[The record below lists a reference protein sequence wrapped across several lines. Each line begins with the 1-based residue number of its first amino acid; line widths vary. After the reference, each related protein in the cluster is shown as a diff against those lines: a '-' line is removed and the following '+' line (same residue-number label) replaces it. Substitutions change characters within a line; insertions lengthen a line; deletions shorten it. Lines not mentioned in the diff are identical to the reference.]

1 MVNESRSRA
10 SNQLPE
16 LGALICYGAPAAAR
30 VSGVE
35 ADYFLEEQVK
45 RLSSSADVLAAVL
58 VPSGV
63 GNSGGTFS
71 PLRWRQ
77 DMANAVEYL
86 TAEVGVP
93 EICLVG
99 YELASIQ
106 ALSLGPDL
114 DKVAGVATIS
124 TVATLPPYGLSSEA
138 LAEQMRSLGVAVA
151 SSQESVAAW
160 SGEFA
165 VLDPAR
171 TAPRLG
177 RKPWLVL
184 HGQDDQAIPEARVRQ
199 LLEEVAGIGELHLV
213 SAGGE
218 SLRADPRVLSLLVGW
233 LDRIRR

>member
-1 MVNESRSRA
+1 M
-10 SNQLPE
+10 
-16 LGALICYGAPAAAR
+16 
-30 VSGVE
+30 
-35 ADYFLEEQVK
+35 
-45 RLSSSADVLAAVL
+45 
-58 VPSGV
+58 
-63 GNSGGTFS
+63 
-71 PLRWRQ
+71 
-77 DMANAVEYL
+77 
-86 TAEVGVP
+86 
-93 EICLVG
+93 
-99 YELASIQ
+99 
-106 ALSLGPDL
+106 
-114 DKVAGVATIS
+114 
-124 TVATLPPYGLSSEA
+124 
-138 LAEQMRSLGVAVA
+138 AVA